1 MCAECVLDFNPEE
14 KRNQKWRDSK
24 EMMSF
29 MTILLSQFLLLAEE
43 VTEKDAEGGGSM
55 MSMLILFGPPLLL
68 LFVMQTLFGRSD
80 AKDKARR
87 NEMTANLKKND
98 PIITIGG
105 IMGTVVSVSEDKSTV
120 TIRVDDNTR
129 IKLQASAIREVVST
143 EKKEAEKS

>member
-1 MCAECVLDFNPEE
+1 
-14 KRNQKWRDSK
+14 
-24 EMMSF
+24 

>member
-14 KRNQKWRDSK
+14 KRNQKWRDSR